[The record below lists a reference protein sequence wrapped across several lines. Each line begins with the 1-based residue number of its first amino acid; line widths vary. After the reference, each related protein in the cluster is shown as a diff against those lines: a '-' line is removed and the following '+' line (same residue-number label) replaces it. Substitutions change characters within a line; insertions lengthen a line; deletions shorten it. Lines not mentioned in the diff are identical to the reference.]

1 MAFEERRRG
10 PRVET
15 AGGPELRL
23 DKRVRVRLVDISAGG
38 ALLACDER
46 VAPGTVGRLRV
57 ALGSEPFEAAVEIR
71 REEPRSEP
79 PVLLGTVIISVSRG
93 SQDALDQFLRRS
105 Q

>member
-1 MAFEERRRG
+1 MGFEERRRG

-15 AGGPELRL
+15 SAGPQLRL
-23 DKRVRVRLVDISAGG
+23 DKRLRVRLVDISGGG

-46 VAPGTVGRLRV
+46 VPPGTVGRLRV
-57 ALGSEPFEAAVEIR
+57 ALGSEPFEASVEIM
-71 REEPRSEP
+71 REEPRAEP
-79 PVLLGTVIISVSRG
+79 PVLLGAAIISVGRG

>member
-15 AGGPELRL
+15 SEGPELRL
-23 DKRVRVRLVDISAGG
+23 DKRVRVRLIDISAGG

-46 VAPGTVGRLRV
+46 VPTGTVGRLRV
-57 ALGSEPFEAAVEIR
+57 ALGSEPFEASVEVM

-79 PVLLGTVIISVSRG
+79 PVLLGTAIISMGRG

>member
-15 AGGPELRL
+15 SAGPELRL

-46 VAPGTVGRLRV
+46 VPPGTVGRLRV
-57 ALGSEPFEAAVEIR
+57 ALGSEPFEASVEIM
-71 REEPRSEP
+71 REEPRAES
-79 PVLLGTVIISVSRG
+79 VLLGAAIISAGRG

>member
-15 AGGPELRL
+15 AAGPELRL
-23 DKRVRVRLVDISAGG
+23 DKRLRVRLVDISADG

-46 VAPGTVGRLRV
+46 VPPGTVGRLRV
-57 ALGSEPFEAAVEIR
+57 ALGSEPFEASVEIR
-71 REEPRSEP
+71 REETQSEP
-79 PVLLGTVIISVSRG
+79 PVLLGTVIVSVSRG

>member
-15 AGGPELRL
+15 EGPELRL
-23 DKRVRVRLVDISAGG
+23 DKRIRVRLVDISAGG

-46 VAPGTVGRLRV
+46 VPPGTVGRLRV
-57 ALGSEPFEAAVEIR
+57 ALGSEPFEASVEIK

-79 PVLLGTVIISVSRG
+79 PVLLGTVIISMGRG

>member
-1 MAFEERRRG
+1 MGFEERRRG

-15 AGGPELRL
+15 PAGPELRL
-23 DKRVRVRLVDISAGG
+23 DKRIRVRLVDISGGG

-46 VAPGTVGRLRV
+46 VPPGTVGRLRV
-57 ALGSEPFEAAVEIR
+57 ALGSEPFEASVEVR
-71 REEPRSEP
+71 REEPRAEP
-79 PVLLGTVIISVSRG
+79 PTLLGTEIISVGRG

>member
-15 AGGPELRL
+15 SEGPELRL
-23 DKRVRVRLVDISAGG
+23 DKRVRVRLIDVSAGG

-46 VAPGTVGRLRV
+46 VPTGTVGRLRV
-57 ALGSEPFEAAVEIR
+57 ALGSEPFEASVEIR

-79 PVLLGTVIISVSRG
+79 PVLLGTVILDISRG

-105 Q
+105 H

>member
-1 MAFEERRRG
+1 MTFHERRRG

-15 AGGPELRL
+15 SGGLELRM

-46 VAPGTVGRLRV
+46 VPPGTVGRLRV
-57 ALGSEPFEAAVEIR
+57 ALGTEPFEASVEIR

-79 PVLLGTVIISVSRG
+79 PVLLGTVIITMGRG

>member
-10 PRVET
+10 PRIET
-15 AGGPELRL
+15 PAGPELRF

-46 VAPGTVGRLRV
+46 VPAGTVGRLRV
-57 ALGSEPFEAAVEIR
+57 ALGNEPFEASVEIR
-71 REEPRSEP
+71 REESRSEP
-79 PVLLGTVIISVSRG
+79 PVLLGTVIISMGRG

>member
-1 MAFEERRRG
+1 MGFEERRRG

-15 AGGPELRL
+15 PAGPVIRL
-23 DKRVRVRLVDISAGG
+23 DKRIRVRLVDISAEG

-46 VAPGTVGRLRV
+46 VA
-57 ALGSEPFEAAVEIR
+57 LGSEPFEASVEIR
-71 REEPRSEP
+71 REEPRAEP
-79 PVLLGTVIISVSRG
+79 PTLLGTAIISVGRG